1 MGERASHPGVTL
13 SVGEIEELTHY
24 KRAADQLRELHE
36 RGFSRAYVRAG
47 VVVLERPHFEAV
59 CRGAVE
65 KPRGRVTPPVVAPRR
80 TGIRG

>member
-1 MGERASHPGVTL
+1 MAEKPTHPSVVL

-24 KRAADQLRELHE
+24 KRSADQLRELHE

-59 CRGAVE
+59 CRGAIE
-65 KPRGRVTPPVVAPRR
+65 KPRGRVTPPVVPPRR
-80 TGIRG
+80 TGTRG

>member
-1 MGERASHPGVTL
+1 MADAQKHQSVVL

-24 KRAADQLRELHE
+24 KRATDQLRELHE

-59 CRGAVE
+59 CRGSIE

-80 TGIRG
+80 TGTRG